1 MKKIFSLLL
10 AVLMLVSALPVAYA
24 AETNDYTAG
33 TAVVYTADNSTDYS
47 ITVPA
52 TLAPGASGIV
62 TLSGSWASNQ
72 TVKVTADKTVTLTN
86 SINANDQKT
95 LDVTFAGMEKV
106 GDNTQARTYTEA
118 VSVAAMPSDALF
130 GTWDGKFNYNVELV
144 EDTTGGE
151 ESNLITFTID
161 GTEYQAEPNMTWQA
175 WVDSDYNTVG
185 ATIEGDSIYVNGN
198 AIQKDG
204 YEESRR
210 YTIAADGAY
219 TIETGAEPEVE
230 MATVAI
236 TVDGNGSKAWL
247 EINGSEYYE
256 EQTLELPV
264 GTVIECTVSTSVMSM
279 GGDRTSYIILNGE
292 EVYAG
297 TGTTYMYTV
306 TRNCTI
312 RLEDHQS
319 SGDSWGYI
327 YITEG

>member
-1 MKKIFSLLL
+1 MKKVFSLLL
-10 AVLMLVSALPVAYA
+10 AVLMLVFPLPVAYA

-52 TLAPGASGIV
+52 TLAPGASGTV

-161 GTEYQAEPNMTWQA
+161 GTEYQAEPDMTWQA
-175 WVDSDYNTVG
+175 WVDSDYNPGDFEYSSGRVLSGDFSVYNGETEVSIG
-185 ATIEGDSIYVNGN
+185 EVIEAN
-198 AIQKDG
+198 A
-204 YEESRR
+204 
-210 YTIAADGAY
+210 AY
-219 TIETGAEPEVE
+219 TF
-230 MATVAI
+230 
-236 TVDGNGSKAWL
+236 
-247 EINGSEYYE
+247 
-256 EQTLELPV
+256 
-264 GTVIECTVSTSVMSM
+264 
-279 GGDRTSYIILNGE
+279 GDPT
-292 EVYAG
+292 
-297 TGTTYMYTV
+297 
-306 TRNCTI
+306 
-312 RLEDHQS
+312 
-319 SGDSWGYI
+319 
-327 YITEG
+327 